1 MTNLRFPLFLTRIS
15 IALFLLPWQL
25 MRFSKPEAIGNI
37 SQKYYKFSMPEIGST
52 VTGVLMMVLLL
63 AFVAG
68 FKKRLSYGLVLAL
81 HTIGTLTTIPYLIPG
96 LDGFN
101 ILFMA
106 AIPTIGA
113 MLLLYVLREQDTLL
127 SVDSM
132 MGGKA

>member
-1 MTNLRFPLFLTRIS
+1 MTNLRLPLFFTRLS
-15 IALFLLPWQL
+15 IAVFLLPWQL
-25 MRFSKPEAIGNI
+25 MRFSKPETISNI
-37 SQKYYKFSMPEIGST
+37 SQKYYKFSMPEIGSI

-68 FKKRLSYGLVLAL
+68 FKKRISYGLVLVL

-96 LDGFN
+96 LEGFN

-113 MLLLYVLREQDTLL
+113 MWLLYVLREQDTLL

-132 MGGKA
+132 MKRDA

>member
-1 MTNLRFPLFLTRIS
+1 MTNLRLPLFFTRLS
-15 IALFLLPWQL
+15 IAVFLLPWQL
-25 MRFSKPEAIGNI
+25 MRFSKPETISNI

-68 FKKRLSYGLVLAL
+68 FKKRISYGLVLVL

-96 LDGFN
+96 LEGFN

-113 MLLLYVLREQDTLL
+113 MWLLYVLREQDTLL

-132 MGGKA
+132 MKRDA